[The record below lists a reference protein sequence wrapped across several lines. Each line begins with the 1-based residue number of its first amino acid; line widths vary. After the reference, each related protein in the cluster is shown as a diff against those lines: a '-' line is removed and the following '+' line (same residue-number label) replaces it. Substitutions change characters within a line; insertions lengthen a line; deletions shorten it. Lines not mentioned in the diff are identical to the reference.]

1 MAKTER
7 TWSDLVNL
15 IVLGGLIELVEK
27 QRLDA
32 MNLIVGYIQIDLKGI
47 DLKQAIPDADFL
59 MAIVNEVMM
68 VFSINKTTAE
78 KALVLAFER
87 EAKERKAQ
95 AKAEG

>member
-27 QRLDA
+27 QRSDA
-32 MNLIVGYIQIDLKGI
+32 MSLIVGYIQIDLRNI
-47 DLKQAIPDADFL
+47 DIKQAIADADFL
-59 MAIVNEVMM
+59 MKEVNEVML
-68 VFSINKTTAE
+68 VFSVNKKTAE
-78 KALVLAFER
+78 KALVLAFEK

-95 AKAEG
+95 AKVGG